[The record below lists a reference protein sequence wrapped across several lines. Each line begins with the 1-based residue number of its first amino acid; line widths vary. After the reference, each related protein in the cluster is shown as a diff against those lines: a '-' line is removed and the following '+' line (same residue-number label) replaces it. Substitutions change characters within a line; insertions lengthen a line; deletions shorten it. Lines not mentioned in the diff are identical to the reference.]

1 MGEISELI
9 KGGIYL
15 VSILSGLILL
25 YVLTAIVVN
34 YVEKH

>member
-1 MGEISELI
+1 MSEISEFI